1 MVYYMRLTE
10 FLGKQV
16 VDNQGMVIGKVSDM
30 IIDPKEGLISRIIIS
45 AAEFSIRKKEI
56 VVTTNELS
64 EVGDYVLLK
73 VAVANIEESSA
84 KQ

>member
-1 MVYYMRLTE
+1 MKVTE

-16 VDNQGMVIGKVSDM
+16 VDNQGMIIGKVSDM

-64 EVGDYVLLK
+64 QVGDYVLLK
-73 VAVANIEESSA
+73 VAVAEIEESSS
-84 KQ
+84 K